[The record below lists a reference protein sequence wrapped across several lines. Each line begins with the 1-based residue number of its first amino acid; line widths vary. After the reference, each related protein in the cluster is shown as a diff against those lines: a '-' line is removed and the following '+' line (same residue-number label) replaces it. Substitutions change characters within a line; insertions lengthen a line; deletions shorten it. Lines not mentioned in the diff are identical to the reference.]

1 METLR
6 LGEDITRSSFRLWVQ
21 VATIIFF
28 LELHFI
34 VQPYLTKFTSTHFIW
49 FSSGAFNLLL
59 LFLLP
64 PLIHLFS
71 STQPFSISRD
81 CHVCV
86 CVFCGVF
93 ISLWHGWHRK
103 WRFTLVFF
111 LYFFFSFLYR
121 GFFSW
126 WLRHYFNPRLFQKY
140 KPNKE

>member
-49 FSSGAFNLLL
+49 FSAGAFNLLL

-86 CVFCGVF
+86 CFLWGFYIIVARVTQKMTFHFCFFFCIFFF
-93 ISLWHGWHRK
+93 ISL
-103 WRFTLVFF
+103 
-111 LYFFFSFLYR
+111 
-121 GFFSW
+121 
-126 WLRHYFNPRLFQKY
+126 PRLFFLMIATLFQSPTLPKI
-140 KPNKE
+140 